1 MSGGWG
7 RRSMNGYTLVE
18 SERNEMV
25 LFNVHEQFVSSPCKF
40 PLLTFE
46 GKRLRDLSAR

>member
-7 RRSMNGYTLVE
+7 RRSMNGYTLV
-18 SERNEMV
+18 ERNEMV
-25 LFNVHEQFVSSPCKF
+25 LFNVHEQFVSSPYQF

-46 GKRLRDLSAR
+46 GKRLRDLSTR